1 MAQITPAKLAHSLM
15 QVHIQTELNQSD
27 IEVMYHEESENYINH
42 IEFLYKPLNTTMIA
56 ERVMGPQWNVSP
68 LYED

>member
-1 MAQITPAKLAHSLM
+1 MAKITAAKLAHSLM

-27 IEVMYHEESENYINH
+27 IEVQYYEESENYINH
-42 IEFLYKPLNTTMIA
+42 IEFLYRPLNTTMIA
-56 ERVMGPQWNVSP
+56 DRIMGPQWTVSP